1 MISVMYLNL
10 LSESSQF
17 SLHWTFT
24 TRVSLQEG
32 GGGGGRG
39 EGGGGG
45 GEGRGEGRA
54 ISTFVHHRFHTCV
67 LESVLCMYYVHV
79 CVYNLV
85 YKHMHIKFSKR
96 AC

>member
-24 TRVSLQEG
+24 ARVSLQE
-32 GGGGGRG
+32 GGGGRG

-45 GEGRGEGRA
+45 GGGGGFLHLY
-54 ISTFVHHRFHTCV
+54 IIDSTRVYLRVFYACIMYMYVYITLCINTCT
-67 LESVLCMYYVHV
+67 
-79 CVYNLV
+79 
-85 YKHMHIKFSKR
+85 
-96 AC
+96 